1 MTITITYKHTL
12 PVCTCTHIHSHTLT
26 HTHTSVECIHLIALC
41 VNDYIHVFQS
51 RTLMGGRS
59 ERNEYLLLHAFQ
71 DKDFIVPD
79 KEYKKKQAQ
88 VRIGIIIFDL
98 IQ

>member
-1 MTITITYKHTL
+1 MK
-12 PVCTCTHIHSHTLT
+12 
-26 HTHTSVECIHLIALC
+26 TSVSFVMIITNKPAHPVEYIHLIAVC
-41 VNDYIHVFQS
+41 VNKCIDVFQS

-88 VRIGIIIFDL
+88 VRIVIIIFDL
-98 IQ
+98 ILSKVV